1 MLLAGFVAFSLASR
15 TAAASDAGKRMTPN
29 AAELKKMNV
38 FLSNFTE
45 QGFTN
50 FDVKA
55 GGDDEL
61 LHMGGKGAAPDLIR
75 FGIRHNYL
83 NNYKIRIAPCPT
95 KGCEH
100 GSLTID
106 GRYVAESVKK
116 YFDLDLKNQSV
127 LGSAPLF
134 FDGKRYHFEGADGEA
149 TCCADIRNVF
159 ANSDGTL
166 RMTGELYNAD
176 DRKDRPATFEAT
188 ARRHGRSSPCGRTT
202 GTSGRSSAFPRER
215 PGESGRTG
223 GLTVGVILPRPE
235 GATVP

>member
-1 MLLAGFVAFSLASR
+1 MLLHRIGSGFRLTFVLLAAFVAFSLASQ
-15 TAAASDAGKRMTPN
+15 TAAASDAAGKRVTPN

-61 LHMGGKGAAPDLIR
+61 LHMGGKDAAPDLIR
-75 FGIRHNYL
+75 FGVRHNYL
-83 NNYKIRIAPCPT
+83 NNYKSRIVPCPT

-106 GRYVAESVKK
+106 GKYVVESVKK
-116 YFDLDLKNQSV
+116 YFDLDLKNRSV
-127 LGSAPLF
+127 LESDPPFF

-149 TCCADIRNVF
+149 TYHADIKNVF
-159 ANSDGTL
+159 ANNDGTL
-166 RMTGELYNAD
+166 RMAGELYNAD
-176 DRKDRPATFEAT
+176 DKKDRPATFEAT
-188 ARRHGRSSPCGRTT
+188 VKPYTFNGKKTWAILSLRTDY
-202 GTSGRSSAFPRER
+202 RD
-215 PGESGRTG
+215 
-223 GLTVGVILPRPE
+223 
-235 GATVP
+235 